1 MTGYSDAAV
10 EPIETAK
17 PDDLA
22 KWTAGPPR
30 IGKRLHTVGFWI
42 TGVWL
47 LLVAAYVIADFAAFK
62 ALEPNALG
70 DFAAGAA
77 APLAFLWL
85 VLGFFQQGEELR
97 HSADA
102 LWLQGRELQN
112 SVEQQRELVNVT
124 REQLKFE
131 SDRITEEKAD
141 LIRNAQPILEM
152 SVGGNGGGDEGRRTF
167 FFRIHNHGK
176 PCTKIAVEFHNG
188 VKAKGA
194 DVLPKGGGLD
204 FTLQLHP
211 DRDARFGVKMSYLDE
226 RHYEGAAC
234 WDVTYEKKS
243 FRFMPVA
250 QLPSYDEVP

>member
-1 MTGYSDAAV
+1 MTGDSGGAV
-10 EPIETAK
+10 EPIETVK
-17 PDDLA
+17 PDGLE
-22 KWTAGPPR
+22 KWTAAPPR

-47 LLVAAYVIADFAAFK
+47 FLVAAYVIADFTAFK

-131 SDRITEEKAD
+131 NEVLAAQRDELA
-141 LIRNAQPILEM
+141 RNAQPILALKIGRM
-152 SVGGNGGGDEGRRTF
+152 QQATDRTGNIYDVRLA
-167 FFRIHNHGK
+167 NHGK
-176 PCTKIAVEFHNG
+176 TCTNLKI
-188 VKAKGA
+188 
-194 DVLPKGGGLD
+194 D
-204 FTLQLHP
+204 FGSFRSSIDKPVFSTGEIINFRMRVNFGEREQFNLQ
-211 DRDARFGVKMSYLDE
+211 VSYLDE
-226 RHYEGAAC
+226 LLNRREQ
-234 WDVTYEKKS
+234 V
-243 FRFMPVA
+243 FPVEIEDGIMIISGSDA
-250 QLPSYDEVP
+250 D

>member
-1 MTGYSDAAV
+1 MTGDSDAAI
-10 EPIETAK
+10 EPIETTK

-22 KWTAGPPR
+22 KWTAAPPR
-30 IGKRLHTVGFWI
+30 IAKRLHTVGFWI

-47 LLVAAYVIADFAAFK
+47 LLVAAYVVADFAAFK

-124 REQLKFE
+124 REQLQFDSEMLRAQREELTRNSQPLLQIE
-131 SDRITEEKAD
+131 S
-141 LIRNAQPILEM
+141 
-152 SVGGNGGGDEGRRTF
+152 GGNMSSSTGMRLYHF
-167 FFRIHNHGK
+167 YIVNHGK
-176 PCTKIAVEFHNG
+176 RCTDVRYRVADGRIGKI
-188 VKAKGA
+188 
-194 DVLPKGGGLD
+194 DVLESGARREFNRELPVSEDSD
-204 FTLQLHP
+204 FIVEL
-211 DRDARFGVKMSYLDE
+211 SYLDE
-226 RHYEGAAC
+226 RLIRGSKTIR
-234 WDVTYEKKS
+234 VQRLGPN
-243 FRFMPVA
+243 FRFEEVA
-250 QLPSYDEVP
+250 PQAS